1 MPLAHPFLY
10 APPRLHHER
19 PLSLVPARDSEAN
32 FELRMALH
40 DYGYGFGTTVLNLP
54 SQKRNFKLLRP
65 AEQRIVNLAFLG
77 PKDRFV
83 CTTRPPLSDFIQDDR
98 KKVEPSNTS
107 IEDTIFQHY
116 WRYFDRLSRSSIRF
130 SEQANACLPR
140 SKKNRGEMGFY
151 QFGCTYSSLGEL
163 DGKQLPPGILRDST
177 LACLLSVEEL
187 WPGGPGFV
195 GAWGLNAIATLVWNF
210 LLRDRYSALLE
221 NKGLTVVELET
232 TDVPLQPDTYE
243 WARDW
248 HVTPLME
255 TKVELPAVPRRSPTS
270 ISISIAS

>member
-1 MPLAHPFLY
+1 LNL
-10 APPRLHHER
+10 PPQER
-19 PLSLVPARDSEAN
+19 N
-32 FELRMALH
+32 FEL
-40 DYGYGFGTTVLNLP
+40 LP
-54 SQKRNFKLLRP
+54 P
-65 AEQRIVNLAFLG
+65 AEQRVVDLPFLG
-77 PKDRFV
+77 PNDRLL

-116 WRYFDRLSRSSIRF
+116 WRYFDRLSRSSIKF
-130 SEQANACLPR
+130 SAQANACLPR
-140 SKKNRGEMGFY
+140 SKRNRGEMGFH

-163 DGKQLPPGILRDST
+163 HGKRVAPGILRGT
-177 LACLLSVEEL
+177 TMGVLLSVEEL

-221 NKGLTVVELET
+221 NRGLTVVELET
-232 TDVPLQPDTYE
+232 ADVPSRPDTYA

-255 TKVELPAVPRRSPTS
+255 TKIELPAVPRRPY
-270 ISISIAS
+270 ISVAS